1 MKRHHKIKLGDTE
14 LRLSLSFKT
23 SLNIMEEV
31 ASPTHIVESVL
42 KGYVAEKAGQD
53 FEGEFTFNER
63 NSVRI
68 IELGNAE
75 FEGMPFN
82 EIGELA
88 MEGNFLHF
96 YGEVLG
102 YLNEMVLGRSKE
114 TADVEA
120 SEPVGEQGGQSS

>member
-1 MKRHHKIKLGDTE
+1 MDPQTFLT
-14 LRLSLSFKT
+14 L
-23 SLNIMEEV
+23 
-31 ASPTHIVESVL
+31 ES
-42 KGYVAEKAGQD
+42 
-53 FEGEFTFNER
+53 
-63 NSVRI
+63 S
-68 IELGNAE
+68 
-75 FEGMPFN
+75 
-82 EIGELA
+82 GELA